1 MEGKKMKKVLSIL
14 VALVMMLGCFSA
26 VAEAPA
32 VKIAVAFYQIDQAAL
47 QVQDYLQNYVSPQ
60 LNVTFMFSE
69 AIDNV
74 DKLIN
79 FMDSAYAAGCQGIM
93 NYQNSSVE
101 QAISKALELEMY
113 IATNT
118 TTAVENGD
126 IPFNMGMA
134 AADAQYCANQFG
146 DMVSGLFSDGEIHNV
161 VIVSA
166 GAGMGNNEHKYS
178 TMAILEMLQNIYGL
192 TYEQD
197 IETMATTRSQIDCA
211 NDKGVL
217 ITIYPGYPTGDTYVP
232 GMSTILQTGK
242 YDTVLACNA
251 AYAKFSVAIDEVE
264 KSTGKNIR
272 VSAITAIN
280 DTTKSGFNTIDSTGN
295 HSLDSAILM
304 PSVSTA
310 SALFA
315 LVYNGITGYADQFRQ
330 DDMGYYYNSPK
341 WVCPDAESY
350 ARLEKINSSEDT
362 WEVNIEELK
371 QMLAL
376 YNPDANLESLQELM
390 LKMDA
395 NYILEARGL

>member
-1 MEGKKMKKVLSIL
+1 MKKMLSLIL
-14 VALVMMLGCFSA
+14 ACMLMFGCFTA
-26 VAEAPA
+26 AGAEDLPA
-32 VKIAVAFYQIDQAAL
+32 VKIAVAFYQIDSAAL
-47 QVQDYLQNYVSPQ
+47 QVQDYLQNYVGPQ

-69 AIDNV
+69 AIDDV
-74 DKLIN
+74 DKLMN
-79 FMDSAYAAGCQGIM
+79 FMDNAYAAGCQGII

-118 TTAVENGD
+118 TNQVENGD
-126 IPFNMGMA
+126 IPFNMGMS
-134 AADAQYCANQFG
+134 AADAEYCAQQFG
-146 DMVSGLFSDGEIHNV
+146 DMVKGLFEDGDVHNV

-178 TMAILEMLQNIYGL
+178 TIAILNMLQNIYGL

-197 IETMATTRSQIDCA
+197 VEALATTRAQIDCA
-211 NDKGVL
+211 NDKDVL
-217 ITIYPGYPTGDTYVP
+217 ITIYPGYPNSDTYVP

-264 KSTGKNIR
+264 KATGKDIR

-280 DTTKSGFNTIDSTGN
+280 DTTKSGFTTMDSTG
-295 HSLDSAILM
+295 HTSLNSAILM

-310 SALFA
+310 ASLFA
-315 LVYNGITGYADQFRQ
+315 LVYNGITGHGDAFRP
-330 DDMGYYYNSPK
+330 DDNGYYYNSPK

-350 ARLEKINSSEDT
+350 ARLEQINSSADK
-362 WEVNIEELK
+362 WEVSIDELK
-371 QMLAL
+371 EMLTAF
-376 YNPDANLESLQELM
+376 NPDANQASLQELM

>member
-1 MEGKKMKKVLSIL
+1 MKKLLSIL
-14 VALVMMLGCFSA
+14 LACMLALGCLTA
-26 VAEAPA
+26 GAESLPE
-32 VKIAVAFYQIDQAAL
+32 VKIAVAFYQIDSAAL
-47 QVQDYLQNYVSPQ
+47 QVQDYLQNYVAPA

-79 FMDSAYAAGCQGIM
+79 FMDNAYAAGCQGIM

-126 IPFNMGMA
+126 IPFNMGMS
-134 AADAQYCANQFG
+134 AADAKYCADQFG
-146 DMVSGLFSDGEIHNV
+146 GMISTLFEDGEVHNV

-178 TMAILEMLQNIYGL
+178 TIAILEMLQNIYGL
-192 TYEQD
+192 TYTED
-197 IETMATTRSQIDCA
+197 IETLATTRTQIDCA
-211 NDKGVL
+211 NDKDVL

-232 GMSTILQTGK
+232 GMSTILQSGK

-264 KSTGKNIR
+264 KATGKDIR

-280 DTTKSGFNTIDSTGN
+280 DTTKAGFSTTDSTG
-295 HSLDSAILM
+295 HASLNSAILM

-310 SALFA
+310 ASLFA
-315 LVYNGITGYADQFRQ
+315 LVYNGITGYADRFRQ
-330 DDMGYYYNSPK
+330 DDTGYYYNSPK
-341 WVCPDAESY
+341 WVCPDADSY
-350 ARLEKINSSEDT
+350 ARLEKINSSADT
-362 WEVNIEELK
+362 WEVSIDELK
-371 QMLAL
+371 QMLAAF
-376 YNPDANLESLQELM
+376 NPDANLETMQQQM
-390 LKMDA
+390 LTMDA
-395 NYILEARGL
+395 DYILEARGL